1 MSSRTFGRI
10 TAAVIITA
18 ATLVGGLYG
27 RQAFSQTSSVV
38 AESGA
43 AQLETSYKEALSVI
57 ADNYVEEVDYEK
69 ANEAALQG
77 MLWTLDPHSNFFSA
91 AEYARLLQDQESR
104 FTGIGVS
111 ILRHRDGVYVQT
123 PIEGTPAAKAGLRF
137 GDRIVEVDGKDA
149 RDWTTQ
155 AVSKAVRGP
164 EGEPVTIKI
173 ERAGSQAPLFF
184 TIKRGSVPQP
194 SIRLAFMLRP
204 GVGYVGLT
212 GGFTHTTSDELA
224 QALENLSG
232 QGMQQLVL
240 DLRNNPGGL
249 LDQAIKVASHFVPRG
264 KPVVSVRSRDE
275 ENNREYKNVFY
286 DPVNYPLVVLTNGNS
301 ASASEIVAGA
311 IQDHGRGLIV
321 GETTFGK
328 GLVQRIFN
336 LPYGAGLTLTTAK
349 YYTPY
354 GRLIQRSYAGG
365 SLYDYYTH
373 HTEADLAPRQPA
385 NPNVPS
391 ASPNA
396 PGNPSTPPSAPKSPT
411 PQPTP
416 APTPSGPAIKTA
428 GGRVFYGG
436 GGITPDYEVKPLEVG
451 SPARARIYEEAF
463 YFTRQLAG
471 GQVVGLES
479 YRVNAEPQFGRAA
492 RPTDFPITDKVVQAF
507 RDFVKRDP
515 EAGLTQAQVDRDVEY
530 VKLRIRENLVNVA
543 YGGDAA
549 TRFLLEGDPQTIRA
563 LELFPEAKALAENI
577 GRSRDSE

>member
-10 TAAVIITA
+10 TAAIIISA
-18 ATLVGGLYG
+18 ATLVGGIYG
-27 RQAFSQTSSVV
+27 RRAFSQQS
-38 AESGA
+38 SGA
-43 AQLETSYKEALSVI
+43 DSGPARVESSYNEALAVI
-57 ADNYVEEVDYEK
+57 SDNYVDALDYEK
-69 ANEAALQG
+69 ANEAAIQG
-77 MLWTLDPHSNFFSA
+77 MLWTLDPHSNFFSP

-137 GDRIVEVDGKDA
+137 GDRIVEVDTKDA
-149 RDWTTQ
+149 REWTTQ

-173 ERAGSQAPLFF
+173 ERAGSQAPLYF

-194 SIRLAFMLRP
+194 SIRNSFMVRP
-204 GVGYVGLT
+204 GVGYIGMT

-224 QALENLSG
+224 QALEELSA

-240 DLRNNPGGL
+240 DIRNNPGGL

-264 KPVVSVRSRDE
+264 RGVVSVRSRDE
-275 ENNREYKNVFY
+275 ESNHEYRNVYY
-286 DPVNYPLVVLTNGNS
+286 DPINYPLVVLVNGNS

-336 LPYGAGLTLTTAK
+336 LPNGAGLTLTTAK

-373 HTEADLAPRQPA
+373 Q
-385 NPNVPS
+385 N
-391 ASPNA
+391 PNA
-396 PGNPSTPPSAPKSPT
+396 PLNTPRPTGPKSPLTPNTPVNAPT

-416 APTPSGPAIKTA
+416 AATPSGPAIKTA

-436 GGITPDYEVKPLEVG
+436 GGITPDYEVKPLDLGTPV
-451 SPARARIYEEAF
+451 RARIYEEAF
-463 YFTRQLAG
+463 YFSRQLVG
-471 GQVVGLES
+471 GQIAGLES
-479 YRVNAEPQFGRAA
+479 YRVNAEPQFGHAP
-492 RPTDFPITDKVVQAF
+492 RPTDFQITDKVIQAF
-507 RDFVKRDP
+507 RDFAKRDT
-515 EAGLTQAQVDRDVEY
+515 EAGLAPAQIERELDY
-530 VKLRIRENLVNVA
+530 IKLRVRENLVNAA

-549 TRFLLEGDPQTIRA
+549 TRFLLEGDPQLQRS

-577 GRSRDSE
+577 SRNRESE

>member
-10 TAAVIITA
+10 TAAIIISA
-18 ATLVGGLYG
+18 ATLVGGIYG
-27 RQAFSQTSSVV
+27 RRAFSQQSNGGADSGPARVESS
-38 AESGA
+38 
-43 AQLETSYKEALSVI
+43 YNEALAVI
-57 ADNYVEEVDYEK
+57 SENYVDAVDYEK
-69 ANEAALQG
+69 ANEAAIQG
-77 MLWTLDPHSNFFSA
+77 MLWTLDPHSNFFSPV
-91 AEYARLLQDQESR
+91 EYARLLQDQESR

-137 GDRIVEVDGKDA
+137 GDRIVEVDSKDA
-149 RDWTTQ
+149 REWTTQ

-164 EGEPVTIKI
+164 EGEPVTIKV
-173 ERAGSQAPLFF
+173 ERAGSQAPLYF

-194 SIRLAFMLRP
+194 SIRNSFMVRP
-204 GVGYVGLT
+204 GVGYIGLT
-212 GGFTHTTSDELA
+212 GGFTHTTADELA
-224 QALENLSG
+224 QAIETLSA

-249 LDQAIKVASHFVPRG
+249 LDQAIKVASHFVPRDKG
-264 KPVVSVRSRDE
+264 VVSVRSRDE
-275 ENNREYKNVFY
+275 ESNHEYKNAYY
-286 DPVNYPLVVLTNGNS
+286 DPVSYPLVVLVNGNS

-311 IQDHGRGLIV
+311 VQDHGRGLIV

-373 HTEADLAPRQPA
+373 Q
-385 NPNVPS
+385 NPNAVTT
-391 ASPNA
+391 PNA
-396 PGNPSTPPSAPKSPT
+396 VRPTSPATPNAPT

-416 APTPSGPAIKTA
+416 APTPSGPPIRTA

-436 GGITPDYEVKPLEVG
+436 GGITPDYEVKPLDLGTPV
-451 SPARARIYEEAF
+451 RARIYEEAF
-463 YFTRQLAG
+463 YFSRQLAG
-471 GQVVGLES
+471 GQIPGLES
-479 YRVNAEPQFGRAA
+479 YRINGEPQFGRAPRA
-492 RPTDFPITDKVVQAF
+492 TDFPVTDKVIQAF

-515 EAGLTQAQVDRDVEY
+515 EAGLTPAQIEREMDY
-530 VKLRIRENLVNVA
+530 IKLRVRENLVNVA

-549 TRFLLEGDPQTIRA
+549 TRFLLEGDPQLQRS

-577 GRSRDSE
+577 GRSHDSE

>member
-10 TAAVIITA
+10 TAAIIISA
-18 ATLVGGLYG
+18 ATLVGGIYG
-27 RQAFSQTSSVV
+27 RRAFSQQS
-38 AESGA
+38 SGA
-43 AQLETSYKEALSVI
+43 DSGPARVESSYNEALAVI
-57 ADNYVEEVDYEK
+57 SDNYVDALDYEK
-69 ANEAALQG
+69 ANEAAIQG
-77 MLWTLDPHSNFFSA
+77 MLWTLDPHSNFFSP

-137 GDRIVEVDGKDA
+137 GDRIVEVDTKDA
-149 RDWTTQ
+149 REWTTQ

-173 ERAGSQAPLFF
+173 ERAGSQAPLYF

-194 SIRLAFMLRP
+194 SIRNSFMVRP
-204 GVGYVGLT
+204 GVGYIGMT

-224 QALENLSG
+224 QALEELNA

-240 DLRNNPGGL
+240 DIRNNPGGL

-264 KPVVSVRSRDE
+264 RGVVSVRSRDE
-275 ENNREYKNVFY
+275 ESNHEYRNVYY
-286 DPVNYPLVVLTNGNS
+286 DPINYPLVVLVNGNS

-336 LPYGAGLTLTTAK
+336 LPNGAGLTLTTAK

-373 HTEADLAPRQPA
+373 Q
-385 NPNVPS
+385 N
-391 ASPNA
+391 PNA
-396 PGNPSTPPSAPKSPT
+396 PLNTPRPTGPKSPLTPNAPVNAPT

-416 APTPSGPAIKTA
+416 AATPSGPAIKTA

-436 GGITPDYEVKPLEVG
+436 GGITPDYEVKPLDLGTPV
-451 SPARARIYEEAF
+451 RARIYEEAF
-463 YFTRQLAG
+463 YFSRQLVG
-471 GQVVGLES
+471 GQIAGLES
-479 YRVNAEPQFGRAA
+479 YRVNAEPQFGHAP
-492 RPTDFPITDKVVQAF
+492 RPTDFQITDKVIQAF
-507 RDFVKRDP
+507 RDFAKRDT
-515 EAGLTQAQVDRDVEY
+515 EAGLAPAQIERELDY
-530 VKLRIRENLVNVA
+530 IKLRVRENLVNAA

-549 TRFLLEGDPQTIRA
+549 TRFLLEGDPQLQRS

-577 GRSRDSE
+577 SRNRESE

>member
-10 TAAVIITA
+10 TAAVIIVA
-18 ATLVGGLYG
+18 ATLVGGIYG
-27 RQAFSQTSSVV
+27 RRAFSQTG
-38 AESGA
+38 AEGGA
-43 AQLETSYKEALSVI
+43 QRVESTYGEALQVI
-57 ADNYVEEVDYEK
+57 SENYVDSVDYEK
-69 ANEAALQG
+69 ANEAAVQG
-77 MLWTLDPHSNFFSA
+77 MLLSLDPHSNYFTPE
-91 AEYARLLQDQESR
+91 EYRRLMQDQESR

-137 GDRIVEVDGKDA
+137 GDRIIEVDGKDA
-149 RDWTTQ
+149 RDWTTA

-173 ERAGSQAPLFF
+173 ERAGSQAPLYF
-184 TIKRGSVPQP
+184 TIRRGSVPQP
-194 SIRLAFMLRP
+194 SLRNAFMIRP

-224 QALENLSG
+224 QALESLSG

-249 LDQAIKVASHFVPRG
+249 LDQAIKVASHFVPRNQ
-264 KPVVSVRSRDE
+264 PVVSVRSRDSE
-275 ENNREYKNVFY
+275 SDHEYKNLYY
-286 DPVNYPLVVLTNGNS
+286 DPAEYPLVVLVNGGS

-365 SLYDYYTH
+365 SIYDYYTH
-373 HTEADLAPRQPA
+373 QNPNADAVRQPTQ
-385 NPNVPS
+385 
-391 ASPNA
+391 
-396 PGNPSTPPSAPKSPT
+396 NPSTPAGPNGAVPT
-411 PQPTP
+411 AQPTP
-416 APTPSGPAIKTA
+416 APTPSGPPIRTA

-436 GGITPDYEVKPLEVG
+436 GGITPDREVKPLEVG
-451 SPARARIYEEAF
+451 SPVRARIYEEVF
-463 YFTRQLAG
+463 HFVRQLAG
-471 GQVVGLES
+471 GQVAGLES
-479 YRVNAEPQFGRAA
+479 YRVTAEPQFNRTP
-492 RPTDFPITDKVVQAF
+492 RPTDFPVSDKVLQAF

-515 EAGLTQAQVDRDVEY
+515 EAGLTPAQVEREIEY
-530 VKLRIRENLVNVA
+530 ARLRIREHLVNA
-543 YGGDAA
+543 SYGGDAA
-549 TRFLLEGDPQTIRA
+549 TRYLLEGDPQMLRA
-563 LELFPEAKALAENI
+563 LELFPEAKALAENVA
-577 GRSRDSE
+577 RRRDSE

>member
-10 TAAVIITA
+10 TAAVIIVA
-18 ATLVGGLYG
+18 ATLVGGIYG
-27 RQAFSQTSSVV
+27 RRAFSQQ
-38 AESGA
+38 AGGGEGGA
-43 AQLETSYKEALSVI
+43 ARIESAYNEALQVI
-57 ADNYVEEVDYEK
+57 SENYVDTVDYEK
-69 ANEAALQG
+69 ANEAAVQG
-77 MLWTLDPHSNFFSA
+77 MLLSLDPHSNFFTP
-91 AEYARLLQDQESR
+91 AEYGRLLQDQESR

-123 PIEGTPAAKAGLRF
+123 PIEGTPANKAGLRF

-173 ERAGSQAPLFF
+173 ERAGSQAPLYF

-194 SIRLAFMLRP
+194 SIRNAFMIRP

-224 QALENLSG
+224 QALEHLSG

-249 LDQAIKVASHFVPRG
+249 LDQAIKVASHFVQRG
-264 KPVVSVRSRDE
+264 KGVVSVRSRDAE
-275 ENNREYKNVFY
+275 SNREYKNVFY
-286 DPVNYPLVVLTNGNS
+286 DPVEYPLVVLVNGGS

-311 IQDHGRGLIV
+311 VQDHGRGLVV

-365 SLYDYYTH
+365 SIYDYYTH
-373 HTEADLAPRQPA
+373 QNPDAVVQPA
-385 NPNVPS
+385 Q
-391 ASPNA
+391 
-396 PGNPSTPPSAPKSPT
+396 NPSTPAAPNGAGAVPT

-416 APTPSGPAIKTA
+416 APPPAGPAIRTA

-436 GGITPDYEVKPLEVG
+436 GGITPDREVKPLDVA
-451 SPARARIYEEAF
+451 SPARARIYEEVF
-463 YFTRQLAG
+463 QFVRQLAG
-471 GQVVGLES
+471 GQVAGLES
-479 YRVNAEPQFGRAA
+479 YRVTAEPQFGRTP
-492 RPTDFPITDKVVQAF
+492 RPTDFPVNDKVLQAF

-515 EAGLTQAQVDRDVEY
+515 QAGLTPAQIEREIEY
-530 VKLRIRENLVNVA
+530 VRLRIREHLVNA
-543 YGGDAA
+543 TYGGDAA
-549 TRFLLEGDPQTIRA
+549 TRFLLEGDPQMQRA

-577 GRSRDSE
+577 GRRPDSE

>member
-10 TAAVIITA
+10 TAAVIILA
-18 ATLVGGLYG
+18 ATLVGGIYG
-27 RQAFSQTSSVV
+27 RRAFSQV
-38 AESGA
+38 AGGGETGAQRIESA
-43 AQLETSYKEALSVI
+43 YQEALSVI
-57 ADNYVEEVDYEK
+57 SENYVDSVDYEK
-69 ANEAALQG
+69 ANEAAIQG
-77 MLWTLDPHSNFFSA
+77 ALLTLDPHSNFFSA
-91 AEYARLLQDQESR
+91 AEYRRLLQDQESR

-173 ERAGSQAPLFF
+173 ERAGSTPPLYF

-194 SIRLAFMLRP
+194 SIRNSFMLRP

-224 QALENLSG
+224 QALEELSG

-264 KPVVSVRSRDE
+264 KSVVSVRSRDE
-275 ENNREYKNVFY
+275 ENNREYKNVFF
-286 DPVNYPLVVLTNGNS
+286 DPVENPLVVLVNGGS

-311 IQDHGRGLIV
+311 IQDHGRGLVV

-365 SLYDYYTH
+365 SIYDYYTH
-373 HTEADLAPRQPA
+373 Q
-385 NPNVPS
+385 NPNAAPTPRVT
-391 ASPNA
+391 SPTTPAA
-396 PGNPSTPPSAPKSPT
+396 PGAVSPT

-416 APTPSGPAIKTA
+416 APTPSGPPIRTA

-436 GGITPDYEVKPLEVG
+436 GGITPDREVKPLDVG
-451 SPARARIYEEAF
+451 SPARARIYEETFQFA
-463 YFTRQLAG
+463 RQLVG
-471 GQVVGLES
+471 GQIPGLES
-479 YRVNAEPQFGRAA
+479 YRVTAEPQFGKSA
-492 RPTDFPITDKVVQAF
+492 RPTDFPVNDKVLQAF
-507 RDFVKRDP
+507 RDFAKRDA
-515 EAGLTQAQVDRDVEY
+515 ESGLTPAQLDREVEY
-530 VKLRIRENLVNVA
+530 VRLRIRENLVNA
-543 YGGDAA
+543 TYGGDAA
-549 TRFLLEGDPQTIRA
+549 TRFLLEGDPQVLRG
-563 LELFPEAKALAENI
+563 LELFPEAKSLAENI
-577 GRSRDSE
+577 GRRPDSE